1 MIVYF
6 INIFLLLLL
15 FLSIAL
21 TSSAIKRKEKKCSY
35 DNYTDAPE
43 VYYINLKTSENRR
56 KSMERLL
63 NLMKFRY
70 FRIEGVTSSITYVP
84 NDLIQSNNSKMKTF
98 PEICK
103 FQTNETI
110 DNSVQKMKEMNKSYL
125 VDGLCTSGTTKW
137 TELYCSLSHL
147 QAIYQAIHSSTATS
161 KYALIMEDDIYI
173 PFSIDFNALAA
184 SAPVDFGVLQLMNAN
199 RGKQYVL

>member
-1 MIVYF
+1 MVYF

-35 DNYTDAPE
+35 DNYTDSPE

-63 NLMKFRY
+63 TLMKLRY
-70 FRIEGVTSSITYVP
+70 FRIDGVTSNIAYVP

-110 DNSVQKMKEMNKSYL
+110 DNSIQRMKEMNKTYL
-125 VDGLCTSGTTKW
+125 VDGLCTRGTTKW
-137 TELYCSLSHL
+137 TELYCSISHL
-147 QAIYQAIHSSTATS
+147 QAIYQAIHSTTATS

-173 PFSIDFNALAA
+173 PFSIDYNALAA
-184 SAPVDFGVLQLMNAN
+184 SAPGGFGVLQLMNAN
-199 RGKQYVL
+199 RGKQYIL

>member
-1 MIVYF
+1 M
-6 INIFLLLLL
+6 
-15 FLSIAL
+15 
-21 TSSAIKRKEKKCSY
+21 TSANKRKEKKCSY

-63 NLMKFRY
+63 NLMKLRY

-110 DNSVQKMKEMNKSYL
+110 DNSIQRMKEMNKTYL
-125 VDGLCTSGTTKW
+125 VDGLCTRGTTKW

-147 QAIYQAIHSSTATS
+147 QAIYQAIHSTTATS

-184 SAPVDFGVLQLMNAN
+184 SAPASFGVLQLMNAN
-199 RGKQYVL
+199 RGK